1 MKNGY
6 PIIADEAYFVNPSV
20 YEKQKEFSFQNIVD
34 GYNVLYEFKKPTDE
48 DMKKVIQYPITKE
61 EKATILSGF
70 ADEEEAIIHILQ
82 NRDEKFEEMI
92 SSKFEAIQKRTW
104 KDCRSVIL
112 DLFSK
117 SRILLSTIRNSIDY
131 FRADNFSAKRLSL

>member
-1 MKNGY
+1 MFAIKLMKKRENIVPFLFGIEKSPIHYSWIFYKYMDFALKNGY
-6 PIIADEAYFVNPSV
+6 PIIADETYFVNPSV

-70 ADEEEAIIHILQ
+70 ADEEEAIIVRENHQIVWWL
-82 NRDEKFEEMI
+82 NR
-92 SSKFEAIQKRTW
+92 A
-104 KDCRSVIL
+104 
-112 DLFSK
+112 
-117 SRILLSTIRNSIDY
+117 
-131 FRADNFSAKRLSL
+131 